1 MASASLSGL
10 SSRDPP
16 GLRTREVSSFWN
28 GVVGGV
34 ARGTWGAP
42 TPSRPTLPVPYTE
55 LSAQQSRNLQL
66 HEDVSSRASAL
77 QEAS

>member
-10 SSRDPP
+10 SSKDPP

-28 GVVGGV
+28 GVVDGV
-34 ARGTWGAP
+34 ARGTRGAP
-42 TPSRPTLPVPYTE
+42 IPSPPTLPVPYTE
-55 LSAQQSRNLQL
+55 PGAHQRRNLQL
-66 HEDVSSRASAL
+66 HEDVSSRAGAL